1 MLTRK
6 RGRNDKDKPLLPLFI
21 FTSCNHKR
29 LGLYY
34 LINALLFTLSG
45 TLYSLLLRLELYKS
59 GNRIIHSEN
68 LNSYNLSV
76 TLHGLIMIFFIII
89 PVLYGGLANYL
100 LPIYILSPEMS
111 FPRINYLS
119 LLILPFSYNYLLISL
134 YTEFT
139 ITTGWTFYPPLSTSL
154 MNLSPVDIDLLIIGL
169 LLSGI
174 SSFITS
180 LNFFYTII
188 NMKDY
193 GLTSSS
199 LSLYTFTILI
209 TTLLL
214 LLSLPIL
221 TSTFLMIF

>member
-1 MLTRK
+1 
-6 RGRNDKDKPLLPLFI
+6 
-21 FTSCNHKR
+21 
-29 LGLYY
+29 
-34 LINALLFTLSG
+34 
-45 TLYSLLLRLELYKS
+45 
-59 GNRIIHSEN
+59 
-68 LNSYNLSV
+68 
-76 TLHGLIMIFFIII
+76 
-89 PVLYGGLANYL
+89 
-100 LPIYILSPEMS
+100 MS

-134 YTEFT
+134 CTEFST
-139 ITTGWTFYPPLSTSL
+139 TTGWTFYPPLSTSL

-199 LSLYTFTILI
+199 LSLYTSTILI
-209 TTLLL
+209 TTVLLL
-214 LLSLPIL
+214 FTLPIL
-221 TSTFLMIF
+221 TGTLFLIYILIQYSLTLLFMEILFYINVYSGFLVILKFIF